1 MTENEEDLTKYYKEK
16 ITEKQREFL
25 LKHNE
30 DMGFDKKFIDEIS
43 SKEASSI
50 IGNFIKCKEIKR
62 KMIEEN
68 KKKIQKNYK
77 ELLNNR
83 FFENQ
88 NKEIEL
94 LKKIDNSIDI
104 LIKEIKLEGE

>member
-1 MTENEEDLTKYYKEK
+1 
-16 ITEKQREFL
+16 
-25 LKHNE
+25 
-30 DMGFDKKFIDEIS
+30 
-43 SKEASSI
+43 
-50 IGNFIKCKEIKR
+50 
-62 KMIEEN
+62 MIEEN

-88 NKEIEL
+88 SKEIEL

>member
-30 DMGFDKKFIDEIS
+30 DMGFDKKFIA

-68 KKKIQKNYK
+68 KKKIQQNYK

>member
-43 SKEASSI
+43 SKEA
-50 IGNFIKCKEIKR
+50 
-62 KMIEEN
+62 
-68 KKKIQKNYK
+68 
-77 ELLNNR
+77 
-83 FFENQ
+83 
-88 NKEIEL
+88 
-94 LKKIDNSIDI
+94 
-104 LIKEIKLEGE
+104 